1 MPHREQRQSTLQ
13 KQKRVVQYH
22 WRDSYDARS
31 LFYPHDHSGIL
42 LQMCVCVCVCV
53 CVSLSLSLSL
63 SLSHITPG
71 FHKLVFNQFQ
81 PKTVLLQ
88 HDTLVLEMIV
98 LKCTYEELMMCTPL
112 CAGRFWH
119 ETRSFFLEWTIR
131 IFHYQVA

>member
-1 MPHREQRQSTLQ
+1 MLEPRRCPTANNDTALCRNKKELYNTIVVTRTTLAPSFIHTI
-13 KQKRVVQYH
+13 VVESCC
-22 WRDSYDARS
+22 RC
-31 LFYPHDHSGIL
+31 
-42 LQMCVCVCVCV
+42 MCVSV
-53 CVSLSLSLSL
+53 SL

-98 LKCTYEELMMCTPL
+98 LKCTYEKLMMCTPL

-119 ETRSFFLEWTIR
+119 ETRSFLLEWTIR
-131 IFHYQVA
+131 IFPYQIA